1 LFFETGQT
9 DSALLY
15 IDLSKRMAI
24 EHNFLKT
31 LAENYLILSRIEKSR
46 GHHRKALEYF
56 EKHANLRDSIFGSAV
71 LGNINQLQRS
81 YELSRVN
88 RQIDQLVVEQQIKE
102 NIIRYQKVIQYI
114 IFAVLILMSMVLV
127 FIFFQNRK
135 LNLAY
140 KVLFEKNVEL
150 LAFQENSQEKKS
162 AKKHTKKSR
171 ALTQNMQDEL
181 LDKILMLMEDT
192 SIVCDP
198 EFSIDKLAELSK
210 SNQKY
215 VSQVINDTLKK
226 NFRTF
231 LGTYRIQEAQRLLAD
246 FDATKYT
253 IDSIALKVGYKS
265 PNSFRDAFKEIT
277 GVSPSFYLKSI
288 QDKSNS

>member
-1 LFFETGQT
+1 
-9 DSALLY
+9 
-15 IDLSKRMAI
+15 
-24 EHNFLKT
+24 
-31 LAENYLILSRIEKSR
+31 
-46 GHHRKALEYF
+46 
-56 EKHANLRDSIFGSAV
+56 
-71 LGNINQLQRS
+71 
-81 YELSRVN
+81 
-88 RQIDQLVVEQQIKE
+88 
-102 NIIRYQKVIQYI
+102 
-114 IFAVLILMSMVLV
+114 
-127 FIFFQNRK
+127 
-135 LNLAY
+135 
-140 KVLFEKNVEL
+140 
-150 LAFQENSQEKKS
+150 
-162 AKKHTKKSR
+162 
-171 ALTQNMQDEL
+171 
-181 LDKILMLMEDT
+181 MEDT